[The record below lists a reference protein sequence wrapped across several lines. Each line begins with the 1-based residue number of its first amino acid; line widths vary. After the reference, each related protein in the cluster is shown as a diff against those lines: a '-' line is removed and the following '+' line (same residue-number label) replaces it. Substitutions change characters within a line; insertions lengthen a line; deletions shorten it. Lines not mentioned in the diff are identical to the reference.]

1 MSELDR
7 RDFLKI
13 VGLSAGAAATVGCEP
28 PDKLVPYVIQP
39 EEITP
44 GIAVDYAS
52 TCQECTAACGLHVK
66 TREGRP
72 IKLEGNPLHPINQ
85 GALCMRGQAAHEIVG
100 NEKRLTV
107 PLMRDKRGGDLRE
120 ATWVSQR
127 TIR

>member
-7 RDFLKI
+7 RDFLKV
-13 VGLSAGAAATVGCEP
+13 VGLSAGAAATVACDP

-52 TCQECTAACGLHVK
+52 TCQECPVGCGLHVK

-72 IKLEGNPLHPINQ
+72 IKVE
-85 GALCMRGQAAHEIVG
+85 RSEERRVG
-100 NEKRLTV
+100 KECRSRWS
-107 PLMRDKRGGDLRE
+107 PYH
-120 ATWVSQR
+120 
-127 TIR
+127 